1 MYNNFDPIA
10 FNESLA
16 IDESE
21 YAGETLA
28 PFFYVSHSVRGL
40 KYKNITNTV
49 NVTVLISKG
58 LYEYLFYTT
67 DSVLNFNIHV
77 RKTVN
82 HEPGYLSLPEFMTE
96 QVDRRVSILS
106 LMD

>member
-40 KYKNITNTV
+40 KYKNLTNTV

-77 RKTVN
+77 RIIVEQK
-82 HEPGYLSLPEFMTE
+82 PGYLPLPQFVAE
-96 QVDRRVSILS
+96 QIDRRVSILS

>member
-16 IDESE
+16 MDEVE
-21 YAGETLA
+21 YAGKTLD
-28 PFFYVSHSVRGL
+28 PFFYVSHSFMWLNGKTR
-40 KYKNITNTV
+40 TNAV
-49 NVTVLISKG
+49 SVIVFINKG

-77 RKTVN
+77 RKNVN
-82 HEPGYLSLPEFMTE
+82 HETGYLSLPEFMTE
-96 QVDRRVSILS
+96 QIDRRVSILS